1 MLSAPQR
8 HTILLALFL
17 AAPALSFASSVLVNS
32 TCEAGT
38 CPTVDTLAS
47 GGSASGTFNVIY
59 VAADGDWYDIM
70 GNYGASNPASGDTS
84 IVFNASATYEGL
96 NGINNTASAG
106 ADTFTVSDLQ
116 DYNLASSTYFT
127 TYGTLNGYYT
137 EDTNSGIAGPAG
149 SSWQA
154 QLFFNGQALPVLGPF
169 TGPGSASN
177 GSGTALTGFGSA
189 STLDADFVFTYD
201 FAQGTPQGA
210 GFTSTPEPGG
220 LVPVAMVLGLCLG
233 IGYIRRSRISKNIC
247 VSPNQESAIM
257 V

>member
-8 HTILLALFL
+8 YALLLALFL
-17 AAPALSFASSVLVNS
+17 IAPAFSFASSVLVNG

-38 CPTVDTLAS
+38 CPSVDTLAS

-70 GNYGASNPASGDTS
+70 GNYGATNPASGETS
-84 IVFNASATYEGL
+84 IVFNVSATYEGYD
-96 NGINNTASAG
+96 GINNTASAG

-116 DYNLASSTYFT
+116 DYNLASSTYYT
-127 TYGTLNGYYT
+127 TYGTLNGYYM
-137 EDTNSGIAGPAG
+137 ESTNSGLAGPAG

-169 TGPGSASN
+169 TSPGSASN
-177 GSGTALTGFGSA
+177 GSGTPLTEFGSA

-201 FAQGTPQGA
+201 FAKGTPQGG

-220 LVPVAMVLGLCLG
+220 LVPVASVLALCFG
-233 IGYIRRSRISKNIC
+233 FGAIRRSRVSKNI
-247 VSPNQESAIM
+247 VAL
-257 V
+257 